1 MHTQTLHTQSKH
13 MEDFD
18 IAKLPRSQ
26 KSYDFY
32 DIAPRPDGGMWRVPV
47 CTITSANPGPTFVV
61 IAGIHGDEYEGPETI
76 ANVYQQL
83 TPGQLLKGNL
93 VMVPF
98 FNIPAW
104 ESATRS
110 SPIDGLNL
118 ARVMPGD
125 PNGSISYR
133 LGYYVT
139 HKFIDPSDMF
149 LDIHSGGVALNICT
163 SIYYYATDN
172 EIGRKT
178 KAAAEAFAAP
188 AVIGSI
194 NPQNAVYGCSFRTC
208 WDRNKAG
215 MFTEA
220 HGAGRTLAQEIECFT
235 TGVFNVLKHMGMLAG
250 EPETQRTTHRL
261 IGDNQGGGSFNA
273 SVAGYFKP
281 EVRMLDQV
289 TTGQRLGAILDFDG
303 SVLEEYISGRDGFV
317 TNLRGTPRT
326 NVGDNVIGITG
337 GVRV

>member
-1 MHTQTLHTQSKH
+1 MHI
-13 MEDFD
+13 EDFE
-18 IAKLPRSQ
+18 IAKLPRNQ
-26 KSYDFY
+26 KAYEQYDV
-32 DIAPRPDGGMWRVPV
+32 APRPDGGMWRVSV
-47 CTITSANPGPTFVV
+47 CTITSANEGPTFVV

-76 ANVYQQL
+76 ANVFQQL
-83 TPGQLLKGNL
+83 TPDQLIKGNL

-104 ESATRS
+104 EAGTRT

-139 HKFIDPSDMF
+139 HKFIDPSDLF

-188 AVIGSI
+188 AVIGSSS
-194 NPQNAVYGCSFRTC
+194 PQNAVYGCSFRTC
-208 WDRNKAG
+208 WDRGKAG

-220 HGAGRTLAQEIECFT
+220 HGAGRTLPEEIECFT
-235 TGVFNVLKHMGMLAG
+235 TGVFNVLKHLGMMEG
-250 EPETQRTTHRL
+250 EPDTHRTTHRL
-261 IGDNQGGGSFNA
+261 VSDSKGGGSFNA

-281 EVRMLDQV
+281 YVRMLERVQ
-289 TTGQRLGAILDFDG
+289 TGQRVGAILDFDG
-303 SVLEEYISGRDGFV
+303 SVLEEFVSGRDGFI
-317 TNLRGTPRT
+317 TNLRATPRT
-326 NVGDNVIGITG
+326 NVGDNVIGITDG
-337 GVRV
+337 ERVK

>member
-1 MHTQTLHTQSKH
+1 MHIK
-13 MEDFD
+13 DFD
-18 IAKLPRSQ
+18 IAKLPRNQ
-26 KSYDFY
+26 KAYEQYDV
-32 DIAPRPDGGMWRVPV
+32 ASRPDGGMWRVPV
-47 CTITSANPGPTFVV
+47 CTITSAQPGPTFVV

-76 ANVYQQL
+76 ANVYQQVTPDQL
-83 TPGQLLKGNL
+83 TRGNL

-104 ESATRS
+104 EAGTRT
-110 SPIDGLNL
+110 SPVDALNL

-125 PNGSISYR
+125 PNGSISYQ

-178 KAAAEAFAAP
+178 EAAAKAFAAP

-194 NPQNAVYGCSFRTC
+194 NPASAVYGCSFRTC

-220 HGAGRTLAQEIECFT
+220 HGAGRTLPQEIESFT
-235 TGVFNVLKHMGMLAG
+235 AGVLNVLKHMGMMEG
-250 EPETQRTTHRL
+250 EPDTHRTTHQL
-261 IGDNQGGGSFNA
+261 MGDEQGGGNFHA
-273 SVAGYFKP
+273 SVSGYFKP
-281 EVRMLDQV
+281 AVRMLDRV
-289 TTGQRLGAILDFDG
+289 TTGQRVGAILDFSG
-303 SVLEEYISGRDGFV
+303 AVLEEYISGRDGYV
-317 TNLRGTPRT
+317 TNLRGVPRT
-326 NVGDNVIGITG
+326 NVGDHVIGITG
-337 GVRV
+337 GVAV